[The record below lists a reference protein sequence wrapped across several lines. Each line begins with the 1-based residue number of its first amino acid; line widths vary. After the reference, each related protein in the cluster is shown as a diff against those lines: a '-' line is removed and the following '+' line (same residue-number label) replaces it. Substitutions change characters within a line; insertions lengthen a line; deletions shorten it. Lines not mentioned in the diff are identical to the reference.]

1 MVVYWDTSAL
11 VAILGRAPQA
21 SHYRGIARQY
31 GVVTWW
37 GTYVECVS
45 AIARRAREGN
55 APTQVAEAYRML
67 DEMANEWREVGPSE
81 RLRRA
86 AARVLKLH
94 ILSAADALQLGA
106 ALVAGGFEPPAV
118 RFLTEDRQLQR
129 AAEREAFVVD

>member
-1 MVVYWDTSAL
+1 VVVYWDTSAL

-67 DEMANEWREVGPSE
+67 DEMANARG
-81 RLRRA
+81 RAKRTA
-86 AARVLKLH
+86 AAGSCARPQTAH
-94 ILSAADALQLGA
+94 
-106 ALVAGGFEPPAV
+106 P
-118 RFLTEDRQLQR
+118 
-129 AAEREAFVVD
+129 